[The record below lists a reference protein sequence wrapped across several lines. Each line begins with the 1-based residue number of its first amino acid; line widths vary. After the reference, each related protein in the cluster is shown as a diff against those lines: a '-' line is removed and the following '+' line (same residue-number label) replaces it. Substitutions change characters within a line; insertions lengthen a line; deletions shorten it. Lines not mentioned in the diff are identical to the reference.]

1 MVKGDQMKKRFIVLG
16 IILVLFILSSPI
28 YAQKRGKLAQVGLT
42 FLDIPVGPRA
52 TGMGNAYICVGN
64 DANAV
69 FWNPAGIAFVSNR
82 EVVGNHT
89 IWIADI
95 KQHSGA
101 FAFNFKKYGVFAISF
116 ITMDYGKMIGTRVAF
131 TEEGYENIGDFSPSE
146 FVVGIAYARQV
157 TDKFSFGVHGKYV
170 NQDLRKSLT
179 GYMIADTHTVNNRI
193 TEFAFDFGT
202 IFYTGFKDLRI
213 AMSTRNFSR
222 EVSYRMES
230 FPMPLT
236 FSFGAAMDILSLFNV
251 EGHSLTLAIDAIH
264 PRDYP
269 ERINSGVEYWF
280 GEIFAIRAGY
290 KFITDEEGFT
300 VGVGFKQGIGNVKF
314 NIDYSF
320 NEFGL
325 FDPVHMISIG
335 TLF

>member
-16 IILVLFILSSPI
+16 VILVLFILSSPI
-28 YAQKRGKLAQVGLT
+28 YAQKRGKLGQAGLT

-82 EVVGNHT
+82 EIVGNHT
-89 IWIADI
+89 SWIADI
-95 KQHSGA
+95 NHLSGA
-101 FAFNFKKYGVFAISF
+101 FVYNSGKYGVFGISF

-131 TEEGYENIGDFSPSE
+131 TEEGYENIGDLSPSE
-146 FVVGIAYARQV
+146 FAVGIAYARQV
-157 TDKFSFGVHGKYV
+157 TDKFSFGIHGKYV
-170 NQDLRKSLT
+170 NQDLGKSIT
-179 GYMIADTHTVNNRI
+179 GYMIADTNTVENSI
-193 TEFAFDFGT
+193 SEFAFDFGT

-222 EVSYRMES
+222 EVSYRLES
-230 FPMPLT
+230 FPLPLT
-236 FSFGAAMDILSLFNV
+236 FSFGAAMNILSFFDM
-251 EGHSLTLAIDAIH
+251 EDHTLTLAIDAIH

-269 ERINSGVEYWF
+269 ERINSGLEYWF
-280 GEIFAIRAGY
+280 RDIFAIRAGY
-290 KFITDEEGFT
+290 KFGTDEEGYT
-300 VGVGFKQGIGNVKF
+300 LGLGLKQGVGMIKFK
-314 NIDYSF
+314 IDYSF
-320 NEFGL
+320 SDFGH